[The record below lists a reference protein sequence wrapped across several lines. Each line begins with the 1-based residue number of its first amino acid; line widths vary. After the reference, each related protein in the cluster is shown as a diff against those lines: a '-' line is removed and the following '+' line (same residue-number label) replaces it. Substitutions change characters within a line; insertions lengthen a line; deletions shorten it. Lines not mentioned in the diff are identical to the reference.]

1 MDAPLF
7 SLAILPIKVQRSNRR
22 FVDFPIYVFGGR
34 SDIVMLKETKESV
47 MKGLSF
53 KLNDLQRS
61 SYYFYYRFYYD
72 SLFRCRR

>member
-1 MDAPLF
+1 
-7 SLAILPIKVQRSNRR
+7 
-22 FVDFPIYVFGGR
+22 
-34 SDIVMLKETKESV
+34 MLKETKESV